1 MTVVSLTLPDELLER
16 FDEFIKSR
24 GYYSRSEAFRDA
36 IRNLISEW
44 EFSRRELNNVAATI
58 MITSNYKDDEV
69 DSKVGEIRHKFDDI
83 VVENIHRHVGQRYC
97 LEILLAEGEYKR
109 VLDLIGRIRGIRGIH
124 QIRTVLLPL

>member
-69 DSKVGEIRHKFDDI
+69 DSRVGEIRHKFDDI

-97 LEILLAEGEYKR
+97 LEVLLAEGEYKR

>member
-58 MITSNYKDDEV
+58 MITSNYRDDEV
-69 DSKVGEIRHKFDDI
+69 DSRIGEIRHKFDDI

-109 VLDLIGRIRGIRGIH
+109 VQDLIGRIRGVRGIH
-124 QIRTVLLPL
+124 QIRTVFLPL